1 MSTLENNSDEQL
13 AQFLRQLADSID
25 NNELSSEQIQQIGEF
40 FMSYKI
46 SNQSEENN
54 SEINDPSDFIKFLTL
69 GMYIYRF
76 VLNSDGEIPEKNN
89 ENSENNDTQNPQF
102 SVNDIE

>member
-1 MSTLENNSDEQL
+1 MSTLANNADEQL
-13 AQFLRQLADSID
+13 APFLRQLADSID

-46 SNQSEENN
+46 TNQSNENN
-54 SEINDPSDFIKFLTL
+54 SEINDPSEFIKFLTL

-76 VLNSDGEIPEKNN
+76 VLNSDSEIPEKNN
-89 ENSENNDTQNPQF
+89 ENSENNDTQNPQI
-102 SVNDIE
+102 SVDDIE

>member
-1 MSTLENNSDEQL
+1 MSTLENNADEQL
-13 AQFLRQLADSID
+13 APFLRQLADSIE

-46 SNQSEENN
+46 RNQSEENN
-54 SEINDPSDFIKFLTL
+54 SEINNPSEFIKFLTL

-76 VLNSDGEIPEKNN
+76 VLNSDGEIPEKI
-89 ENSENNDTQNPQF
+89 SENNSTENNQV
-102 SVNDIE
+102 SVNEID

>member
-1 MSTLENNSDEQL
+1 MSTLANNADEQL
-13 AQFLRQLADSID
+13 APFLRQLADSID

-46 SNQSEENN
+46 TNQSNENN
-54 SEINDPSDFIKFLTL
+54 SEINHPSEFIKFLTL

-76 VLNSDGEIPEKNN
+76 VLNSDSEIPEKND
-89 ENSENNDTQNPQF
+89 ENSENNDTQNPQV
-102 SVNDIE
+102 SVDGIE

>member
-1 MSTLENNSDEQL
+1 MSTLENNADEQL
-13 AQFLRQLADSID
+13 APFLRQLADSIE
-25 NNELSSEQIQQIGEF
+25 NNQLSSDQIQQIGEF

-46 SNQSEENN
+46 RNQSEENN
-54 SEINDPSDFIKFLTL
+54 SEINDPSEFIKFLTL

-89 ENSENNDTQNPQF
+89 ENSETNPQL
-102 SVNDIE
+102 SVNEIE